1 MMQDFYP
8 DVASSNHTVVGIL
21 STRMSFNRTVLGKV
35 LLFLEHRM
43 QRAFLMQIYC
53 GTYLRYPMRALK
65 YLNKYF
71 LKYKWLLGAGAFFVI
86 VSVIFKLFPAL
97 LIRNSFDTIATV
109 IDDYKEGNVQ
119 DKLVRWK
126 LIRYGLYIIA
136 SAILQGV
143 FMYLMRQTIVVMSR
157 HIEFDLKNVVFEQYQ
172 RLTQRFFKQNNTG
185 DLMNRISEDVG
196 KVRMYVGPAIM
207 YALNTGFTIVLVISI
222 MLSVSPKLTL
232 LTLAPLPLLAFLVYK
247 VANLINVKSLA
258 VQEQLSTLST
268 FAQESF
274 SGMRVIKSYHRLNW
288 FNRKFKQEAIQYRSV
303 NEELFKVN
311 ATFQPIMILMV
322 GISTLITI
330 YVGGRLYFNGEVSAG
345 NITEFIYYVNL
356 LTWPIASIGWVTS
369 LVQSAAA
376 SMERLNEFL
385 SEEPDFKSGTHK
397 PDTFLGR
404 VEFKNVSFTYPN
416 SGIQALDNVSF
427 KVEAGHSLGILG
439 KTGSGKST
447 ITALMVR
454 QYDPSEGQ
462 ILVDGVNIKDWHL
475 PTLKRYLGW
484 VPQEAFLFSDTIAR
498 NIAFGLD
505 TFSIQEVERAA
516 VAAGVHDNIIDFPKG
531 YETKVGE
538 RGITLSG
545 GQKQR
550 VSIAR
555 ALAKDPKLMVF
566 DDCLSAVDTE
576 TEELILGNIKEATSS
591 ISSIIIAHRVSSVK
605 HCEQIICLDN
615 GAVIEKGTHSELEN
629 AGGHYSELIS
639 LQLEQ

>member
-1 MMQDFYP
+1 MQ
-8 DVASSNHTVVGIL
+8 
-21 STRMSFNRTVLGKV
+21 
-35 LLFLEHRM
+35 
-43 QRAFLMQIYC
+43 
-53 GTYLRYPMRALK
+53 ALK

-71 LKYKWLLGAGAFFVI
+71 IKYKWLLGAGAFFVI

-97 LIRNSFDTIATV
+97 LIRNSFDTIAEV
-109 IDDYKEGNVQ
+109 IENYKTGAVQ
-119 DKLVRWK
+119 NELVRWE
-126 LIRYGLYIIA
+126 LIKYGLFIIA
-136 SAILQGV
+136 SAVLQGI
-143 FMYLMRQTIVVMSR
+143 FMYFMRQTIVVMSR
-157 HIEFDLKNVVFEQYQ
+157 HIEYDLKNVVFEQYQ

-207 YALNTGFTIVLVISI
+207 YALNTGFTIILVISI
-222 MLSVSPKLTL
+222 MISVSPKLTL

-258 VQEQLSTLST
+258 VQQQLSTLST

-274 SGMRVIKSYHRLNW
+274 SGMRVIKSYHRLHW
-288 FNRKFKQEAIQYRSV
+288 FNAKFKAEAIEYRSV
-303 NEELFKVN
+303 NEELFRVN

-330 YVGGRLYFNGEVSAG
+330 FVGGQLYFAGEVSAG

-385 SEEPDFKSGTHK
+385 SEEPDFKSGDYQPSSFQGTV
-397 PDTFLGR
+397 T
-404 VEFKNVSFTYPN
+404 FKNVSFTYPN

-427 KVEAGHSLGILG
+427 TLEAGHSLGILG

-454 QYDPSEGQ
+454 QYDPTEGQ
-462 ILVDGVNIKDWHL
+462 ILVDGVDVKDWHL
-475 PTLKRYLGW
+475 PTLKKYLGW

-505 TFSIQEVERAA
+505 EFNQNQVEQAA
-516 VAAGVHDNIIDFPKG
+516 MAAGVHDNIVDFPKQ
-531 YETKVGE
+531 YETTVGE
-538 RGITLSG
+538 RGVTLSG

-555 ALAKDPKLMVF
+555 ALAKSPKLMVF

-576 TEELILGNIKEATSS
+576 TEELILGNIKEATAS
-591 ISSIIIAHRVSSVK
+591 ISSMIVAHRVSSVK
-605 HCEQIICLDN
+605 HCEQIICLEN
-615 GAVIEKGTHSELEN
+615 GQIIEKGTHEELEI

-639 LQLEQ
+639 LQLDQ

>member
-1 MMQDFYP
+1 MQ
-8 DVASSNHTVVGIL
+8 
-21 STRMSFNRTVLGKV
+21 
-35 LLFLEHRM
+35 
-43 QRAFLMQIYC
+43 
-53 GTYLRYPMRALK
+53 ALK

-71 LKYKWLLGAGAFFVI
+71 IKYKWLLGAGAFFVI

-97 LIRNSFDTIATV
+97 LIRNSFDTIAEV
-109 IDDYKEGNVQ
+109 IENYKTGAVQ
-119 DKLVRWK
+119 NELVRWE
-126 LIRYGLYIIA
+126 LIKYGLFIIA
-136 SAILQGV
+136 SAVLQGI
-143 FMYLMRQTIVVMSR
+143 FMYFMRQTIVVMSR
-157 HIEFDLKNVVFEQYQ
+157 HIEYDLKNVVFEQYQ

-207 YALNTGFTIVLVISI
+207 YALNTGFTIILVISI
-222 MLSVSPKLTL
+222 MISVSPKLTL

-258 VQEQLSTLST
+258 VQQQLSTLST

-274 SGMRVIKSYHRLNW
+274 SGMRVIKSYHRLHW
-288 FNRKFKQEAIQYRSV
+288 FNAKFKAEAIEYRSV
-303 NEELFKVN
+303 NEELFRVN

-330 YVGGRLYFNGEVSAG
+330 FVGGQLYFAGEVSAG

-385 SEEPDFKSGTHK
+385 SEEPDFKSGDYQPSSFQGTV
-397 PDTFLGR
+397 T
-404 VEFKNVSFTYPN
+404 FKNVSFTYPN

-427 KVEAGHSLGILG
+427 TLQAGHSLGILG

-447 ITALMVR
+447 VTALMVR
-454 QYDPSEGQ
+454 QYDPTEGQ
-462 ILVDGVNIKDWHL
+462 ILIDGVDVKDWHL
-475 PTLKRYLGW
+475 PTLKKYLGW

-505 TFSIQEVERAA
+505 EFNQDQVEQAA
-516 VAAGVHDNIIDFPKG
+516 KAAGVHDNIIDFPKQ
-531 YETKVGE
+531 YETTVGE

-555 ALAKDPKLMVF
+555 ALAKSPKLMVF

-576 TEELILGNIKEATSS
+576 TEELILGNIKEATAS
-591 ISSIIIAHRVSSVK
+591 ISSMIVAHRVSSVK
-605 HCEQIICLDN
+605 HCEQIICLEN
-615 GAVIEKGTHSELEN
+615 GQIIEKGTHEELEI

-639 LQLEQ
+639 LQLDQ

>member
-1 MMQDFYP
+1 
-8 DVASSNHTVVGIL
+8 
-21 STRMSFNRTVLGKV
+21 
-35 LLFLEHRM
+35 
-43 QRAFLMQIYC
+43 
-53 GTYLRYPMRALK
+53 MRALK

-119 DKLVRWK
+119 DELVRWQ

-143 FMYLMRQTIVVMSR
+143 FMYFMRQTIVVMSR

-207 YALNTGFTIVLVISI
+207 YALNTGFTIILVISI
-222 MLSVSPKLTL
+222 MISVSLKLTL

-247 VANLINVKSLA
+247 VANLINMKSLA

-274 SGMRVIKSYHRLNW
+274 SGMRVIKSYHRLDW
-288 FNRKFKQEAIQYRSV
+288 FNRKFKKEAIEYRSV
-303 NEELFKVN
+303 NEELFRVN

-385 SEEPDFKSGTHK
+385 SEEPDFESGTHK
-397 PDTFLGR
+397 PASFQGR

-416 SGIQALDNVSF
+416 SGIQALDKVSF
-427 KVEAGHSLGILG
+427 TVKAGHSLGILG

-454 QYDPSEGQ
+454 QYDPSEGE
-462 ILVDGVNIKDWHL
+462 ILVDGVNIKEWHL
-475 PTLKRYLGW
+475 PTLKKYLGW
-484 VPQEAFLFSDTIAR
+484 VPQEAFLFSDTIAH

-505 TFSIQEVERAA
+505 TFNSQKVEQAA
-516 VAAGVHDNIIDFPKG
+516 IAAGVHENIIDFPKG

-591 ISSIIIAHRVSSVK
+591 ISSMIIAHRVSSVK

-615 GAVIEKGTHSELEN
+615 GAIIEKGTHAELEN

>member
-1 MMQDFYP
+1 MQ
-8 DVASSNHTVVGIL
+8 
-21 STRMSFNRTVLGKV
+21 
-35 LLFLEHRM
+35 
-43 QRAFLMQIYC
+43 
-53 GTYLRYPMRALK
+53 ALK

-71 LKYKWLLGAGAFFVI
+71 IKYKWLLGAGAFFVI

-97 LIRNSFDTIATV
+97 LIRNSFDTIAEV
-109 IDDYKEGNVQ
+109 IENYKTGAVQ
-119 DKLVRWK
+119 NELVRWE
-126 LIRYGLYIIA
+126 LIKYGLFIIA
-136 SAILQGV
+136 SAVLQGI
-143 FMYLMRQTIVVMSR
+143 FMYFMRQTIVVMSR
-157 HIEFDLKNVVFEQYQ
+157 HIEYDLKNVVFEQYQ

-207 YALNTGFTIVLVISI
+207 YALNTGFTIILVISI
-222 MLSVSPKLTL
+222 MISVSPKLTL

-258 VQEQLSTLST
+258 VQQQLSTLST

-274 SGMRVIKSYHRLNW
+274 SGMRVIKSYHRLHW
-288 FNRKFKQEAIQYRSV
+288 FNAKFKAEAIEYRSV
-303 NEELFKVN
+303 NEELFRVN

-330 YVGGRLYFNGEVSAG
+330 FVGGQLYFAGEVSAG

-385 SEEPDFKSGTHK
+385 SEEPDFKSGDYRLSSFQGTV
-397 PDTFLGR
+397 T
-404 VEFKNVSFTYPN
+404 FKNVSFTYPN

-427 KVEAGHSLGILG
+427 ALQAGHSLGILG

-447 ITALMVR
+447 VTALMVR
-454 QYDPSEGQ
+454 QYDPTEGQ
-462 ILVDGVNIKDWHL
+462 ILIDGVDVKDWHL
-475 PTLKRYLGW
+475 PTLKKYLGW

-505 TFSIQEVERAA
+505 EFNQDQVEQAA
-516 VAAGVHDNIIDFPKG
+516 KAAGVHDNIIDFPKQ
-531 YETKVGE
+531 YETTVGE
-538 RGITLSG
+538 RGVTLSG

-555 ALAKDPKLMVF
+555 ALAKSPKLMVF

-576 TEELILGNIKEATSS
+576 TEELILGNIKEATAS
-591 ISSIIIAHRVSSVK
+591 ISSMIVAHRVSSVK
-605 HCEQIICLDN
+605 HCEQIICLEN
-615 GAVIEKGTHSELEN
+615 GQIIEKGTHEELEI

-639 LQLEQ
+639 LQLDQ

>member
-1 MMQDFYP
+1 MQ
-8 DVASSNHTVVGIL
+8 
-21 STRMSFNRTVLGKV
+21 
-35 LLFLEHRM
+35 
-43 QRAFLMQIYC
+43 
-53 GTYLRYPMRALK
+53 ALK

-71 LKYKWLLGAGAFFVI
+71 IKYKWLLGAGAFFVI

-97 LIRNSFDTIATV
+97 LIRNSFDTIAEV
-109 IDDYKEGNVQ
+109 IENYKTGAVQ
-119 DKLVRWK
+119 NELVRWE
-126 LIRYGLYIIA
+126 LIKYGLFIIA
-136 SAILQGV
+136 SAVLQGI
-143 FMYLMRQTIVVMSR
+143 FMYFMRQTIVVMSR
-157 HIEFDLKNVVFEQYQ
+157 HIEYDLKNVVFEQYQ

-207 YALNTGFTIVLVISI
+207 YALNTGFTIILVISI
-222 MLSVSPKLTL
+222 MISVSPKLTL

-258 VQEQLSTLST
+258 VQQQLSTLST

-274 SGMRVIKSYHRLNW
+274 SGMRVIKSYHRLHW
-288 FNRKFKQEAIQYRSV
+288 FNAKFKAEAIEYRSV
-303 NEELFKVN
+303 NEELFRVN

-330 YVGGRLYFNGEVSAG
+330 FVGGQLYFAGEVSAG

-385 SEEPDFKSGTHK
+385 SEEPDFNSGDYRPSSFQGTV
-397 PDTFLGR
+397 T
-404 VEFKNVSFTYPN
+404 FKNVSFTYPN

-427 KVEAGHSLGILG
+427 TLQAGQSLGILG

-454 QYDPSEGQ
+454 QYDPTEGQ
-462 ILVDGVNIKDWHL
+462 ILIDGVDVKDWHL
-475 PTLKRYLGW
+475 PTLKKYLGW

-505 TFSIQEVERAA
+505 KFNQNQVEQAA
-516 VAAGVHDNIIDFPKG
+516 MAAGVHDNIIDFPKQ
-531 YETKVGE
+531 YETTVGE
-538 RGITLSG
+538 RGVTLSG

-555 ALAKDPKLMVF
+555 ALAKSPKLMVF

-576 TEELILGNIKEATSS
+576 TEELILGNIKEATAS
-591 ISSIIIAHRVSSVK
+591 ISSMIVAHRVSSVK
-605 HCEQIICLDN
+605 HCEQIICLEN
-615 GAVIEKGTHSELEN
+615 GQIIEKGTHEELEI

-639 LQLEQ
+639 LQLDQ

>member
-1 MMQDFYP
+1 MQ
-8 DVASSNHTVVGIL
+8 
-21 STRMSFNRTVLGKV
+21 
-35 LLFLEHRM
+35 
-43 QRAFLMQIYC
+43 
-53 GTYLRYPMRALK
+53 ALK

-71 LKYKWLLGAGAFFVI
+71 IKYKWLLGAGAFFVI

-97 LIRNSFDTIATV
+97 LIRNSFDTIAEV
-109 IDDYKEGNVQ
+109 IENYKTGAVQ
-119 DKLVRWK
+119 NELVRWE
-126 LIRYGLYIIA
+126 LIKYGLFIIA
-136 SAILQGV
+136 SAVLQGI
-143 FMYLMRQTIVVMSR
+143 FMYFMRQTIVVMSR
-157 HIEFDLKNVVFEQYQ
+157 HIEYDLKNVVFEQYQ

-207 YALNTGFTIVLVISI
+207 YALNTGFTIILVISI
-222 MLSVSPKLTL
+222 MISVSPKLTL

-258 VQEQLSTLST
+258 VQQQLSTLST

-274 SGMRVIKSYHRLNW
+274 SGMRVIKSYHRLHW
-288 FNRKFKQEAIQYRSV
+288 FNAKFKAEAIEYRSV
-303 NEELFKVN
+303 NEELFRVN

-330 YVGGRLYFNGEVSAG
+330 FVGGQLYFAGEVSAG

-385 SEEPDFKSGTHK
+385 SEEPDFKSGDYQPSSFQGTV
-397 PDTFLGR
+397 T
-404 VEFKNVSFTYPN
+404 FKNVSFTYPN
-416 SGIQALDNVSF
+416 SGIKALNNVSF
-427 KVEAGHSLGILG
+427 TLQAGHSLGILG

-454 QYDPSEGQ
+454 QYDPTEGQ
-462 ILVDGVNIKDWHL
+462 ILIDGVDLKDWHL
-475 PTLKRYLGW
+475 PTLKKYLGW

-505 TFSIQEVERAA
+505 EFNQNQVEQAA
-516 VAAGVHDNIIDFPKG
+516 MAAGVHDNIIDFPKQ
-531 YETKVGE
+531 YETTVGE
-538 RGITLSG
+538 RGVTLSG

-555 ALAKDPKLMVF
+555 ALAKSPKLMVF

-576 TEELILGNIKEATSS
+576 TEELILGNIKEATAS
-591 ISSIIIAHRVSSVK
+591 ISSMIVAHRVSSVK
-605 HCEQIICLDN
+605 HCEQIICLEN
-615 GAVIEKGTHSELEN
+615 GQIIEKGTHEELEI

-639 LQLEQ
+639 LQLDQ

>member
-1 MMQDFYP
+1 MQ
-8 DVASSNHTVVGIL
+8 
-21 STRMSFNRTVLGKV
+21 
-35 LLFLEHRM
+35 
-43 QRAFLMQIYC
+43 
-53 GTYLRYPMRALK
+53 ALK

-71 LKYKWLLGAGAFFVI
+71 IKYKWLLGAGAFFVI

-97 LIRNSFDTIATV
+97 LIRNSFDTIAAV
-109 IDDYKEGNVQ
+109 IENYKTGAVQ
-119 DKLVRWK
+119 NELVRWE
-126 LIRYGLYIIA
+126 LIKYGLFIIA
-136 SAILQGV
+136 SAVLQGI
-143 FMYLMRQTIVVMSR
+143 FMYFMRQTIVVMSR
-157 HIEFDLKNVVFEQYQ
+157 HIEYDLKNVVFEQYQ

-207 YALNTGFTIVLVISI
+207 YALNTGFTIILVISI
-222 MLSVSPKLTL
+222 MISVSPKLTL

-258 VQEQLSTLST
+258 VQQQLSTLST

-274 SGMRVIKSYHRLNW
+274 SGMRVIKSYHRLHW
-288 FNRKFKQEAIQYRSV
+288 FNAKFKAEAIEYRSV
-303 NEELFKVN
+303 NEELFRVN

-330 YVGGRLYFNGEVSAG
+330 FVGGQLYFAGEVSAG

-385 SEEPDFKSGTHK
+385 SEEPDFKSGDYRPSSFQGTV
-397 PDTFLGR
+397 T
-404 VEFKNVSFTYPN
+404 FKNVSFTYPN

-427 KVEAGHSLGILG
+427 TLEAGHSLGILG

-454 QYDPSEGQ
+454 QYDPTEGQ
-462 ILVDGVNIKDWHL
+462 ILVDGVDVKDWHL
-475 PTLKRYLGW
+475 PTLKKYLGW

-505 TFSIQEVERAA
+505 EFNQNQVEQAA
-516 VAAGVHDNIIDFPKG
+516 KAAGVHDNIIDFPKQ
-531 YETKVGE
+531 YKTTVGE
-538 RGITLSG
+538 RGVTLSG

-555 ALAKDPKLMVF
+555 ALAKSPKLMVF

-576 TEELILGNIKEATSS
+576 TEELILGNIKEATAS
-591 ISSIIIAHRVSSVK
+591 ISSMIVAHRVSSVK
-605 HCEQIICLDN
+605 HCEQIICLEN
-615 GAVIEKGTHSELEN
+615 GQIIEKGTHEELEI

-639 LQLEQ
+639 LQLDQ

>member
-1 MMQDFYP
+1 MQ
-8 DVASSNHTVVGIL
+8 
-21 STRMSFNRTVLGKV
+21 
-35 LLFLEHRM
+35 
-43 QRAFLMQIYC
+43 
-53 GTYLRYPMRALK
+53 ALK

-71 LKYKWLLGAGAFFVI
+71 IKYKWLLGAGAFFVI

-97 LIRNSFDTIATV
+97 LIRNSFDTIAAV
-109 IDDYKEGNVQ
+109 IENYKTGAVQ
-119 DKLVRWK
+119 NELVRWE
-126 LIRYGLYIIA
+126 LIKYGLFIIA
-136 SAILQGV
+136 SAVLQGI
-143 FMYLMRQTIVVMSR
+143 FMYFMRQTIVVMSR
-157 HIEFDLKNVVFEQYQ
+157 HIEYDLKNVVFEQYQ

-207 YALNTGFTIVLVISI
+207 YALNTGFTIILVISI
-222 MLSVSPKLTL
+222 MISVSPKLTL

-258 VQEQLSTLST
+258 VQQQLSTLST

-274 SGMRVIKSYHRLNW
+274 SGMRVIKSYHRLHW
-288 FNRKFKQEAIQYRSV
+288 FNAKFKAEAVEYRSV
-303 NEELFKVN
+303 NEELFRVN

-330 YVGGRLYFNGEVSAG
+330 FVGGQLYFAGEVSAG
-345 NITEFIYYVNL
+345 NITEFIYYVIL

-385 SEEPDFKSGTHK
+385 SEEPDFKSGDYRPSNFQGTV
-397 PDTFLGR
+397 T
-404 VEFKNVSFTYPN
+404 FKNVSFTYPN

-427 KVEAGHSLGILG
+427 TLEAGHSLGILG

-454 QYDPSEGQ
+454 QYDPTEGE
-462 ILVDGVNIKDWHL
+462 ILIDGVNVKDWHL
-475 PTLKRYLGW
+475 PTLKKYLGW

-505 TFSIQEVERAA
+505 EFNHNQVEHAA
-516 VAAGVHDNIIDFPKG
+516 KAAGVHDNIIEFPKQ
-531 YETKVGE
+531 YETTVGE
-538 RGITLSG
+538 RGVTLSG

-555 ALAKDPKLMVF
+555 ALAKSPKLMVF

-576 TEELILGNIKEATSS
+576 TEELILGNIKEATAS
-591 ISSIIIAHRVSSVK
+591 ISSMIVAHRISSVK
-605 HCEQIICLDN
+605 HCEQIICLEN
-615 GAVIEKGTHSELEN
+615 GQIIEKGTHEELEI

-639 LQLEQ
+639 LQLDQ

>member
-1 MMQDFYP
+1 MQ
-8 DVASSNHTVVGIL
+8 
-21 STRMSFNRTVLGKV
+21 
-35 LLFLEHRM
+35 
-43 QRAFLMQIYC
+43 
-53 GTYLRYPMRALK
+53 ALK

-71 LKYKWLLGAGAFFVI
+71 IKYKWLLGAGAFFVI

-97 LIRNSFDTIATV
+97 LIRNSFDTIAEV
-109 IDDYKEGNVQ
+109 IENYKTGAVQ
-119 DKLVRWK
+119 NELVRWE
-126 LIRYGLYIIA
+126 LIKYGLFIIA
-136 SAILQGV
+136 SAVLQGI
-143 FMYLMRQTIVVMSR
+143 FMYFMRQTIVVMSR
-157 HIEFDLKNVVFEQYQ
+157 HIEYDLKNVVFDQYQ

-207 YALNTGFTIVLVISI
+207 YALNTGFTIILVISI
-222 MLSVSPKLTL
+222 MISVSPKLTL

-258 VQEQLSTLST
+258 VQQQLSTLST

-274 SGMRVIKSYHRLNW
+274 SGMRVIKSYHRLHW
-288 FNRKFKQEAIQYRSV
+288 FNAKFKAEAIEYRSV
-303 NEELFKVN
+303 NEELFRIN

-330 YVGGRLYFNGEVSAG
+330 FVGGQLYFAGEVSAG

-385 SEEPDFKSGTHK
+385 SEEPDFKSGDYQPSSFQGTV
-397 PDTFLGR
+397 T
-404 VEFKNVSFTYPN
+404 FKNVSFTYPN

-427 KVEAGHSLGILG
+427 TLQAGHSLGILG

-454 QYDPSEGQ
+454 QYDPTEGH
-462 ILVDGVNIKDWHL
+462 ILIDGVDVKDWHL
-475 PTLKRYLGW
+475 PTLKKYLGW

-505 TFSIQEVERAA
+505 EFNQNQVEQAA
-516 VAAGVHDNIIDFPKG
+516 KAAGVHDNIVDFPKQ
-531 YETKVGE
+531 YETTVGE
-538 RGITLSG
+538 RGVTLSG

-555 ALAKDPKLMVF
+555 ALAKSPKLMVF

-576 TEELILGNIKEATSS
+576 TEELILGNIKEATAS
-591 ISSIIIAHRVSSVK
+591 ISSMIVAHRVSSVK
-605 HCEQIICLDN
+605 HCEQIICLEN
-615 GAVIEKGTHSELEN
+615 GQIIEKGTHEELEI

-639 LQLEQ
+639 LQLDQ